1 MLMLSPDENTHPA
14 TPRSPSHPHTH
25 LSHPPLT
32 FHPPQPGLA
41 PLQEREAFLTEIAAE
56 RKRLAEETAAAGRGA
71 EEARAHLLELKAR
84 VVEAEAGAAAALQ
97 QVGEAEEGGREG
109 GSYSLGALT

>member
-1 MLMLSPDENTHPA
+1 V
-14 TPRSPSHPHTH
+14 
-25 LSHPPLT
+25 
-32 FHPPQPGLA
+32 
-41 PLQEREAFLTEIAAE
+41 AAE

-97 QVGEAEEGGREG
+97 QVRGSGQGGREA
-109 GSYSLGALT
+109 GSCTMLELTAGLCQVLLLSPARGPACAAGTPA